1 MRLSALLPLLLL
13 AAACGK
19 GNDGIV
25 GKAEVAGSTEDDAES
40 GQGRAL
46 EAGRALIGKRAPA
59 ALLRTIDGASIDL
72 ASAYGHKPVYL
83 KFWATWC
90 IPCREQMPGFEAD
103 YEKYRDQILT
113 VAVNTGFNDSEDAV
127 RDYRRQHGLQM
138 PIAIDDGTLGTALNL
153 RVTPQHVVIGRNG
166 RILYVGHAADDRLRQ
181 ALADAIREP
190 AATAPVAPSDGTSET
205 AATESA
211 LDVLAGV
218 PLTGAIAD
226 GKPRV
231 LVFFT
236 PWCESYFATSRPA
249 YAANCKRMREEVNT
263 LVSAGGVHWVGIS
276 SGLWSS
282 AKDLQDYRSSKS
294 MLVPLYL
301 DATGRLFRSF
311 DVRDVPT
318 AIVLDRR
325 GRIVRRVGPTDGNL
339 AAAIRMAEARS

>member
-1 MRLSALLPLLLL
+1 
-13 AAACGK
+13 
-19 GNDGIV
+19 
-25 GKAEVAGSTEDDAES
+25 
-40 GQGRAL
+40 
-46 EAGRALIGKRAPA
+46 
-59 ALLRTIDGASIDL
+59 
-72 ASAYGHKPVYL
+72 
-83 KFWATWC
+83 
-90 IPCREQMPGFEAD
+90 MPGFEAD

-113 VAVNTGFNDSEDAV
+113 VAVNTGFNDSEEAV
-127 RDYRRQHGLQM
+127 RDYRRQHGLHM

-190 AATAPVAPSDGTSET
+190 AATAPLAPSGGTPET
-205 AATESA
+205 AATASA
-211 LDVLAGV
+211 LDTFAGV

-231 LVFFT
+231 LVFFA

-249 YAANCKRMREEVNT
+249 YAANCKRMREEVNA
-263 LVSAGGVHWVGIS
+263 LASAGGVHWVGIS

-282 AKDLQDYRSSKS
+282 PKDLEDYRSSKAMS
-294 MLVPLYL
+294 VPLYL

-325 GRIVRRVGPTDGNL
+325 GRIVRRVGPSDGNL
-339 AAAIRMAEARS
+339 AAAIRVAEARS